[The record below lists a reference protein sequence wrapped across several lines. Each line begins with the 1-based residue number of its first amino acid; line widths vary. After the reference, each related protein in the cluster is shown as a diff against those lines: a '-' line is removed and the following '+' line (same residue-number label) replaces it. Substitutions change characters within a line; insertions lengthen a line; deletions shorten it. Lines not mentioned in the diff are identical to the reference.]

1 MSYNTVWIN
10 ETSASPNYNGVFDY
24 VQVLN
29 TTATQSQID
38 AHNKITYVPE
48 WTGDTSFLN
57 NFNNN
62 INMNNVPSNLGEIE
76 YFSVYKY
83 SETDKILTHVGDFPL
98 EQDGLLD
105 YSIRNRTTYQYVIFA
120 VTSDYMSNAITLPPV
135 TTRWDCWSIA
145 NIIDTKT
152 DGVYSIDT
160 NSIWAFNTNLTSG
173 GYTQNID
180 TYTYDN
186 FTQFPKISKG
196 EKNYYTGTLTAYLNN
211 IQSMPYYDTVE
222 MQDKFCE
229 FINSPN
235 LKLLKDRKG
244 NCLIV
249 QTTGNSFTVQDNA
262 REQMITVSF
271 NFTQVVDTSKFGS
284 IIG

>member
-38 AHNKITYVPE
+38 AHNKITYIPE

-62 INMNNVPSNLGEIE
+62 INMNNIPSNLGEIE

-98 EQDGLLD
+98 GQDGLLD

-120 VTSDYMSNAITLPPV
+120 VTSNYMSNAITLPPV

-152 DGVYSIDT
+152 EGVYSIDT

-211 IQSMPYYDTVE
+211 IQSMPYHDTVE

>member
-38 AHNKITYVPE
+38 AHNKITYIPE
-48 WTGDTSFLN
+48 WTGDTNFLN

-83 SETDKILTHVGDFPL
+83 SETDKILTHVGDFLL

-249 QTTGNSFTVQDNA
+249 QTTGNSFAVQDNA

>member
-38 AHNKITYVPE
+38 AHNKITYIPE

-211 IQSMPYYDTVE
+211 IQSMPYHDTVE

>member
-38 AHNKITYVPE
+38 AHNKITYIPE

-62 INMNNVPSNLGEIE
+62 INMNNAPSNLGEIE

-83 SETDKILTHVGDFPL
+83 SETDKILTHVGDFLL

-211 IQSMPYYDTVE
+211 IQSMPYHDTVE

>member
-38 AHNKITYVPE
+38 AHNKITYIPE

-83 SETDKILTHVGDFPL
+83 SETDKILTHVGDFLL

-249 QTTGNSFTVQDNA
+249 QTTGNSFAVQDNA

>member
-38 AHNKITYVPE
+38 AHNKITYIPE

-83 SETDKILTHVGDFPL
+83 SETDKILTHVGDFLL

-249 QTTGNSFTVQDNA
+249 QTTGNSFAVQDNA

-271 NFTQVVDTSKFGS
+271 NFTQVVDTNKFGS

>member
-38 AHNKITYVPE
+38 AHNKITYIPE

-83 SETDKILTHVGDFPL
+83 SETDKILTHVGDFLL

-120 VTSDYMSNAITLPPV
+120 VTSDYMSNAITLPSV

>member
-135 TTRWDCWSIA
+135 TTRWVCWSIA

-271 NFTQVVDTSKFGS
+271 NFTQVVDTNKFGS

>member
-38 AHNKITYVPE
+38 AHNKITYIPE

-83 SETDKILTHVGDFPL
+83 SETDKILTHVGDFLL

-211 IQSMPYYDTVE
+211 IQSMPYHDTVE

-229 FINSPN
+229 FINSSN

>member
-38 AHNKITYVPE
+38 AHNKITYIPE

-83 SETDKILTHVGDFPL
+83 SETDKILTHVGDFLL

>member
-38 AHNKITYVPE
+38 AHNKITYIPE

-83 SETDKILTHVGDFPL
+83 SETDKILTHVGDFLL

-211 IQSMPYYDTVE
+211 IQSMPYHDTVE

>member
-38 AHNKITYVPE
+38 AHNKITYIPE

-83 SETDKILTHVGDFPL
+83 SETDKILTHVGDFLL

-152 DGVYSIDT
+152 EGVYSIDT

-211 IQSMPYYDTVE
+211 IQSMPYHDTVE

>member
-38 AHNKITYVPE
+38 AHNKITFIPE

-83 SETDKILTHVGDFPL
+83 SETDKILTHVGDFLL

-211 IQSMPYYDTVE
+211 IQSMPYHDTVE

>member
-38 AHNKITYVPE
+38 AHNKITYIPE
-48 WTGDTSFLN
+48 WAGDTSFLN

-62 INMNNVPSNLGEIE
+62 INMNNIPSNLGEIE

-98 EQDGLLD
+98 GQDGLLD

-120 VTSDYMSNAITLPPV
+120 VTSNYMSNAITLPPV

-152 DGVYSIDT
+152 EGVYSIDT

-211 IQSMPYYDTVE
+211 IQSMPYHDTVE

>member
-271 NFTQVVDTSKFGS
+271 NFTQVVDTNKFGS

>member
-1 MSYNTVWIN
+1 
-10 ETSASPNYNGVFDY
+10 
-24 VQVLN
+24 
-29 TTATQSQID
+29 
-38 AHNKITYVPE
+38 
-48 WTGDTSFLN
+48 
-57 NFNNN
+57 
-62 INMNNVPSNLGEIE
+62 MNNVPSNLGEIE

-83 SETDKILTHVGDFPL
+83 SETDKILTHVGDFLL

-249 QTTGNSFTVQDNA
+249 QTTGNSFAVQDNA

>member
-38 AHNKITYVPE
+38 AHNKITYIPE
-48 WTGDTSFLN
+48 WAGDTSFLN

-62 INMNNVPSNLGEIE
+62 INMNNIPSNLGEIE

-98 EQDGLLD
+98 GQDGLLD

-211 IQSMPYYDTVE
+211 IQSMPYHDTVE

>member
-10 ETSASPNYNGVFDY
+10 ETSASYNGVFDY

-38 AHNKITYVPE
+38 AHNKITYIPE

-83 SETDKILTHVGDFPL
+83 SETDKILTHVGDFLL

-211 IQSMPYYDTVE
+211 IQSMPYHDTVE

>member
-38 AHNKITYVPE
+38 AHNKITYIPE

-83 SETDKILTHVGDFPL
+83 SETDKILTHVGDFLL

-135 TTRWDCWSIA
+135 TTKWDCWSIA

-152 DGVYSIDT
+152 EGVYSIDT

-211 IQSMPYYDTVE
+211 IQSMPYHDTVE

>member
-38 AHNKITYVPE
+38 AHNKITYIPE

-271 NFTQVVDTSKFGS
+271 NFTQVVDTNKFGS

>member
-10 ETSASPNYNGVFDY
+10 ETPLDSTHNGIFDY

-38 AHNKITYVPE
+38 EHNQLTYVPE

-62 INMNNVPSNLGEIE
+62 INMNNVPSILGKIDH
-76 YFSVYKY
+76 FSVYKY
-83 SETDKILTHVGDFPL
+83 SDVDRVLTHVGDFTL

-105 YSIRNRTTYQYVIFA
+105 YSIRNRTTYEYVIFA
-120 VTSDYMSNAITLPPV
+120 VTADYMSNAITLPSV
-135 TTRWDCWSIA
+135 TTGWDCWSIA

-152 DGVYSIDT
+152 DGVYSVDASSVWI
-160 NSIWAFNTNLTSG
+160 FNTNLTSG

-186 FTQFPKISKG
+186 FTQFPKVSKG
-196 EKNYYTGTLTAYLNN
+196 EKNYYTGTLTAYINN
-211 IQSMPYYDTVE
+211 IESMPYSDTVE

-249 QTTGNSFTVQDNA
+249 QTTGNSFAVQDNA

-271 NFTQVVDTSKFGS
+271 NFTQVADTNKFGS